1 MVRNYSEKGYQKINF
16 STVPICH
23 QLPSAFLVALLTKY
37 KFIWLCKRIPKEK
50 RKGLWDKVSQESA
63 YENAFSIGTQFRLD
77 RISAFHK
84 EKFIFKKYF
93 ITYIPRVS
101 GMFHFLKLVGKFTSI
116 IFPGRFFQNSPNSA
130 MDPQSYLSAIAFP
143 PIFYTFFP
151 SLWPTGAG
159 CSQMPVQGDPPQLW
173 VFAQALGCSQ
183 SYLGLVK
190 AEELRGAEHLTDSV
204 KTAFLSLSLM
214 KMSFRVPSHTQVCCS
229 CLQKRKIL

>member
-1 MVRNYSEKGYQKINF
+1 
-16 STVPICH
+16 
-23 QLPSAFLVALLTKY
+23 
-37 KFIWLCKRIPKEK
+37 
-50 RKGLWDKVSQESA
+50 
-63 YENAFSIGTQFRLD
+63 
-77 RISAFHK
+77 
-84 EKFIFKKYF
+84 
-93 ITYIPRVS
+93 
-101 GMFHFLKLVGKFTSI
+101 
-116 IFPGRFFQNSPNSA
+116 
-130 MDPQSYLSAIAFP
+130 MDPQSYLSAIDFP

-151 SLWPTGAG
+151 FLWPTGAG

-229 CLQKRKIL
+229 CLQKRKILKCAYIHAGQTVLRQKLNWSFQKLTPADQNKY